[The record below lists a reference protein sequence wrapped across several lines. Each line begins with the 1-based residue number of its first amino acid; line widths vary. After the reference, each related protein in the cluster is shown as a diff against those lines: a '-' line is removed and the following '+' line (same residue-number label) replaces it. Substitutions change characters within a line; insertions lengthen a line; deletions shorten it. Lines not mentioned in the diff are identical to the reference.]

1 VTKIKFTILLVSA
14 GLASAALAQTLP
26 TPEERAAILA
36 ASSAE
41 RDREAKLLGIAEMQK
56 PYTAYDIGKPG
67 NANYD
72 EAKANPYPKLPELMV
87 MKDGTKV
94 TTPAQ
99 WQKRRAEIKAMFD
112 SEVYGKYPAH
122 FPKVTWKVDD
132 VSTAEVQGIAAIVKH
147 VTGHVDNSAYP
158 AINADIKLDVVTP
171 ASAKGRRVPL
181 IIGGGSLRP
190 RPVFPPPPGQPV
202 HKLKSPDNP
211 PDSTKLLLE
220 KGWGFVW
227 RNTTDVQPD
236 NAAGMTKGIIGLVN
250 KGQPRKLD
258 DWGVLKA

>member
-1 VTKIKFTILLVSA
+1 MLKVKIALVLATA
-14 GLASAALAQTLP
+14 GLATAVLAQTLP

-36 ASSAE
+36 ASTAE
-41 RDREAKLLGIAEMQK
+41 RDREARLLGISEMQR

-72 EAKANPYPKLPELMV
+72 EAKANPYPKLPELLV
-87 MKDGTKV
+87 MKNGAKV
-94 TTPAQ
+94 ATPAR

-112 SEVYGKYPAH
+112 EEVYGKYPVH
-122 FPKVTWKVDD
+122 FPKVTWKVDE
-132 VSTAEVQGIAAIVKH
+132 VSTIDVQGIPAIVKH
-147 VTGHVDNSAYP
+147 VTGRVDNSAYP

-171 ASAKGRRVPL
+171 AATKGKKVPV

-190 RPVFPPPPGQPV
+190 RPTFPPPPPGQPV

-211 PDSTKLLLE
+211 PDSARLLLE

-250 KGQPRKLD
+250 RANHAN
-258 DWGVLKA
+258 WTTGVC